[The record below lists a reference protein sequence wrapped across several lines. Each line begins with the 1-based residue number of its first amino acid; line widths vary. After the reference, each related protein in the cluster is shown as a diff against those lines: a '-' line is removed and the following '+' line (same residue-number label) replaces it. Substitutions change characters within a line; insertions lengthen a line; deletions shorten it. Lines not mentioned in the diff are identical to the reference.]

1 MDAETLQTV
10 GFSVTVWVVNIVGFL
25 LLLAV
30 LSKWLWRPL
39 SDVVETRR
47 RQIAE
52 QQAEA
57 ERLLS
62 EARAQIGSA
71 QAEAAQLQRE
81 AEERRAAILRD
92 AAAEAERLIRE
103 AREEAGQLRRQARQE
118 AEALRLKALD
128 EVKREVA
135 GLAGAMAQRL
145 LAVVLDE
152 ERQKAVLEAA
162 VDDIE
167 ALVAQEERN

>member
-25 LLLAV
+25 LLLAI

-62 EARAQIGSA
+62 QA
-71 QAEAAQLQRE
+71 QAQVGDAQAKAAQLQRE
-81 AEERRAAILRD
+81 AEEQRAAIIRE
-92 AAAEAERLIRE
+92 ATAEAERLVRQ
-103 AREEAGQLRRQARQE
+103 AREEASRLRRQAREE

-128 EVKREVA
+128 EAKREVA

-145 LAVVLDE
+145 LAVVLDS

-162 VDDIE
+162 VEDIE
-167 ALVAQEERN
+167 ALVTQEERN

>member
-1 MDAETLQTV
+1 MSQETLQTV

-47 RQIAE
+47 RQIAA

-57 ERLLS
+57 EQLLAQAHAQIAEA
-62 EARAQIGSA
+62 EARA
-71 QAEAAQLQRE
+71 AELQRE
-81 AEERRAAILRD
+81 AEGQRAALLRQ
-92 AAAEAERLIRE
+92 AADEADRMVHE
-103 AREEAGQLRRQARQE
+103 AREEAGRLRQQAREE
-118 AEALRLKALD
+118 AEALRLQALD
-128 EVKREVA
+128 QVKREVA
-135 GLAGAMAQRL
+135 SLASAMARRL
-145 LAVVLDE
+145 LAVVLDG

-162 VDDIE
+162 VQDIE
-167 ALVAQEERN
+167 ALVAEEERN